1 MKRNRVLS
9 IGGIRSLAIGIDAIY
24 RKFRCLEAGQ
34 WQCWSKLTPVS
45 YTGSCAPSSLED
57 TQSKS
62 ARKTDSICNTSGRAA
77 FSFRLVA
84 FGFMCI

>member
-9 IGGIRSLAIGIDAIY
+9 IGGSRSLAIGIDAIY

-34 WQCWSKLTPVS
+34 WQCWSKLIPVS
-45 YTGSCAPSSLED
+45 YAGSCAPSSLKD

-62 ARKTDSICNTSGRAA
+62 SRKTDSICNTILQAER
-77 FSFRLVA
+77 SFH
-84 FGFMCI
+84 